1 MRMRSKSASSSA
13 KVVQFKIEVWKM
25 SWYQSEAE
33 AKAATERAKATILAE
48 VPAWK
53 AKGISEVKCLYDGT
67 GDEGSISGFE
77 FDENS
82 VEDSEISDAV
92 RDAFE
97 ELTFA
102 EVTGDNE
109 GGGGEIVVNLR
120 KNKTPKITR
129 SEYYYQTERVDVNS
143 KPEVL

>member
-1 MRMRSKSASSSA
+1 
-13 KVVQFKIEVWKM
+13 M
-25 SWYQSEAE
+25 SWHQTAE
-33 AKAATERAKATILAE
+33 ETAAALAKSKATILAE

-53 AKGISEVKCLYDGT
+53 AKGISEVKCLYDGS

-109 GGGGEIVVNLR
+109 GGGGEIIVDLR
-120 KNKTPKITR
+120 NKTPKITR